1 MNPSEPK
8 PRGLVLRARGCL
20 VALAA
25 TLAAVMVLGF
35 VVFQLRAPLLTRVG
49 GVLYHEDPLAPADA
63 IAVLS
68 GGGAR
73 PYDRGGGSVRGR
85 VRAGRVAYTY
95 ARKSGCRGAAGRVG
109 STSGT
114 DLELQLDYLDALGV
128 PLDATTVL
136 QRVVDS
142 TQTEAAL
149 IAEWAES
156 RQLGRIIVVTA
167 GYHTSRA
174 RLVFDRVLRGHAT
187 EILIRPSGI
196 SGFAPDTWWHT
207 RSDRRNGLFELE
219 KYLYYRVMYLLR
231 LTP

>member
-1 MNPSEPK
+1 MTPSEPK
-8 PRGLVLRARGCL
+8 PRGLVRRARGCL

-25 TLAAVMVLGF
+25 ALAAAMVIGF
-35 VVFQLRAPLLTRVG
+35 VVYQLRAPLLARVG
-49 GVLYHEDPLAPADA
+49 AVLYHEDALEPADA

-68 GGGAR
+68 GGGPDRTTEAADLFVAGYAPIVLLTRTPENPVVAELQAR
-73 PYDRGGGSVRGR
+73 GLDV
-85 VRAGRVAYTY
+85 
-95 ARKSGCRGAAGRVG
+95 K
-109 STSGT
+109 T
-114 DLELQLDYLDALGV
+114 DLDLQLEHLSALGV

-156 RQLGRIIVVTA
+156 RQLGRIIVVTS
-167 GYHTSRA
+167 GYHTARA

-187 EILIRPSGI
+187 EILIQPSGI
-196 SGFAPDTWWHT
+196 SGFAPDTWWHA
-207 RSDRRNGLFELE
+207 RADRRNGLFELE